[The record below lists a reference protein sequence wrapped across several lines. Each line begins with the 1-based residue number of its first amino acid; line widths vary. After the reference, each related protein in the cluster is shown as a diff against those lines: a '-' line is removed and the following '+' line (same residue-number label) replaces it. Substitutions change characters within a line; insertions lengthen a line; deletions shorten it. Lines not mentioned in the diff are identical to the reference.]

1 MYQST
6 HPLTE
11 GSMNLVRVKV
21 SNLCCD
27 FVVWY
32 GFVIQQ
38 VASLQLWK

>member
-6 HPLTE
+6 HLLTE
-11 GSMNLVRVKV
+11 GTMVRVKV

-38 VASLQLWK
+38 VASQQLWK